1 MIRCC
6 SLVLPLLVALASP
19 LSAQPL
25 YLGQQEIDTADRD
38 ALEAVA
44 RHCADL
50 ASRPTGTDASS
61 DASSEPAYLD
71 HYSKPVA
78 VDTLMSLGDD
88 AEAAGEGTGTGMP
101 ASEVEEEASQDTLP
115 SLPDITL
122 EMCKE
127 AGVLY

>member
-1 MIRCC
+1 MIRYCTFF
-6 SLVLPLLVALASP
+6 LPLLLALAGP

-25 YLGQQEIDTADRD
+25 YLGLQEIDTADRG
-38 ALEAVA
+38 AIETVA

-61 DASSEPAYLD
+61 DASSERAYPD

-78 VDTLMSLGDD
+78 VDALVSSGDD

-101 ASEVEEEASQDTLP
+101 ASEEEEASQGTLP

>member
-6 SLVLPLLVALASP
+6 TLVLPLLVALAGP

-50 ASRPTGTDASS
+50 ASRPTGTEASS
-61 DASSEPAYLD
+61 DASSARAYPD

-78 VDTLMSLGDD
+78 VDALVSSGDD
-88 AEAAGEGTGTGMP
+88 AEAAGEDTGTGMP
-101 ASEVEEEASQDTLP
+101 ASGEEEEASQDALP

>member
-6 SLVLPLLVALASP
+6 RLVLPLLVALAGP

-44 RHCADL
+44 RHCSDL
-50 ASRPTGTDASS
+50 ASRPTGTEASS
-61 DASSEPAYLD
+61 DALSARAYP
-71 HYSKPVA
+71 HPYSKPVA
-78 VDTLMSLGDD
+78 VDALASSGEN

-101 ASEVEEEASQDTLP
+101 ASGQEQEASQDTLP
-115 SLPDITL
+115 NLPDITL

-127 AGVLY
+127 AGITY